1 MLKSS
6 KVNNTNNSSQMGA
19 IDPIIARNHVKL
31 KSASIEASNQSSS
44 SLSTPFNYGAYDS
57 ISTIESVLDK
67 EPIKDNNNDNYDN
80 KTSKQTENLEV
91 NNKKSSTLSP
101 CSGGSPLKPSV
112 STSCLAITTKD
123 NQGSTEALVCVPTR
137 ASLTHEWK
145 KLKTPNKCREC
156 NLLVYFNGRECS
168 FCGFVAHKKCVTVL
182 VIKCSGQSIG
192 IDNVSRKLK
201 LIVQP
206 IFGQPIVESNQVVDF
221 MRRFIYEID
230 TRGLTSKGIYRVSSI
245 KSKVDKL
252 CNYFDQNLSSLVD
265 LSSFHPNIIANA
277 LKMYLRQLPEPLF
290 THQFYHH
297 YIELAKKYANLNN
310 NKNDGKKPTKATLTS
325 AASSLESS
333 TFNSDKQQASN
344 KTTKTTSTSLT
355 TPYRQRKPYS
365 MPVSLMSN
373 IPVNN
378 DPSYNPM
385 MIVEIREI
393 MEMLPAINRQ
403 LIAIIMRH
411 LKRVHDMSEENQ
423 MSAKNLSIIFGPTLL
438 SADNKSLAIVDNIHQ
453 ARIVELMITWANQI
467 FPQYE
472 NYESTAVIE
481 LDFSDDERKAQQQQ
495 QSSKERKSDKHKSLG
510 GMIIGRKNSGTS
522 KQLKSSSL
530 IKDGSQTKLKNDK
543 PILKHHLLTV
553 DTSDPYEGR
562 PRIDLRE
569 LRRQFFTVPVAQTN
583 PDPNPNPSLASSPN
597 PTSNPNQQEQQ
608 QQQQSKTQPTSSP
621 SSSSAKIAKPS
632 QVNEQTTPGHGQTK
646 SFNPPGSVPV
656 IKVQP
661 CYCNTL
667 TKYASHRP

>member
-1 MLKSS
+1 
-6 KVNNTNNSSQMGA
+6 MGA

-57 ISTIESVLDK
+57 ISTIGSVSEKQL
-67 EPIKDNNNDNYDN
+67 IKDNNNDDHDD
-80 KTSKQTENLEV
+80 KASRQTKNSEV

-101 CSGGSPLKPSV
+101 LCSGGSPLKPSV
-112 STSCLAITTKD
+112 STSCLAVTTKD

-252 CNYFDQNLSSLVD
+252 CNYFDQNISSLVD
-265 LSSFHPNIIANA
+265 LSSFHPNIIANG

-290 THQFYHH
+290 THQFYHY
-297 YIELAKKYANLNN
+297 YIELAKKYASSNYNN
-310 NKNDGKKPTKATLTS
+310 NDSKKTTKATLTS
-325 AASSLESS
+325 TGTPSATSSSKSSLS
-333 TFNSDKQQASN
+333 TLNFDEQQVSN
-344 KTTKTTSTSLT
+344 RATTTA
-355 TPYRQRKPYS
+355 PYRQRKPYS

-393 MEMLPAINRQ
+393 MDMLPALNRQ

-481 LDFSDDERKAQQQQ
+481 LDFSDDEQRAQQRLQQQQQ

-510 GMIIGRKNSGTS
+510 GIIIGRKNSGTS
-522 KQLKSSSL
+522 KQLKSSSY
-530 IKDGSQTKLKNDK
+530 KDGSQTKLKNDK

-569 LRRQFFTVPVAQTN
+569 LRRQFFTVPIVQTN
-583 PDPNPNPSLASSPN
+583 PDPNPNPNSN
-597 PTSNPNQQEQQ
+597 PAPHPNQQEQQ
-608 QQQQSKTQPTSSP
+608 QQQLKTQTTSSP
-621 SSSSAKIAKPS
+621 SPSSSAKITKPS
-632 QVNEQTTPGHGQTK
+632 QVNEQTTPGHGQTKPK

>member
-1 MLKSS
+1 MLKGS
-6 KVNNTNNSSQMGA
+6 KVSNNNNTDNQMGA
-19 IDPIIARNHVKL
+19 IDPIVARNHVKL

-44 SLSTPFNYGAYDS
+44 SLSTTLNYGGAYDTVPS
-57 ISTIESVLDK
+57 IELLPDIDK
-67 EPIKDNNNDNYDN
+67 ELSKEGRENDQAQ
-80 KTSKQTENLEV
+80 SKNLEV
-91 NNKKSSTLSP
+91 CKKSSTLSP
-101 CSGGSPLKPSV
+101 CPGGSPLKPSI
-112 STSCLAITTKD
+112 STSCLAVTTKD
-123 NQGSTEALVCVPTR
+123 NQGSSEALVCVPTR

-168 FCGFVAHKKCVTVL
+168 FCGFVAHKKCVTIL
-182 VIKCSGQSIG
+182 VIKCSGQALG
-192 IDNVSRKLK
+192 ADNASRKLK
-201 LIVQP
+201 FIVQP
-206 IFGQPIVESNQVVDF
+206 IFGQPIVENNQVIDF

-290 THQFYHH
+290 THQFYQN
-297 YIELAKKYANLNN
+297 YIELAKKYSSNN
-310 NKNDGKKPTKATLTS
+310 VDGKTGASK
-325 AASSLESS
+325 SSL
-333 TFNSDKQQASN
+333 NSDKQQVSTTTTNNNNN
-344 KTTKTTSTSLT
+344 KTTLT
-355 TPYRQRKPYS
+355 PRQRKPYS
-365 MPVSLMSN
+365 MPVSLRSN
-373 IPVNN
+373 MPVNN
-378 DPSYNPM
+378 DPSYNLM
-385 MIVEIREI
+385 MIVELREI
-393 MEMLPAINRQ
+393 MDMLPAINRQ

-481 LDFSDDERKAQQQQ
+481 LDFSDEELQRRQNQQQQQKQQ
-495 QSSKERKSDKHKSLG
+495 QSSKERKSDKHKSLAG
-510 GMIIGRKNSGTS
+510 IMPSIGRKNSS
-522 KQLKSSSL
+522 ANKQPKSTL
-530 IKDGSQTKLKNDK
+530 LVKDGLITKIKTDK
-543 PILKHHLLTV
+543 PILNTE
-553 DTSDPYEGR
+553 TSDPYEGI

-569 LRRQFFTVPVAQTN
+569 LRRQFFTVPNAPTN
-583 PDPNPNPSLASSPN
+583 PDPNSSSNSDPNPSQNQHRQQPQSESK
-597 PTSNPNQQEQQ
+597 PTSL
-608 QQQQSKTQPTSSP
+608 SSSYSSP
-621 SSSSAKIAKPS
+621 SSATETTKLSL
-632 QVNEQTTPGHGQTK
+632 VNSKQITPGHDLTKPK

-667 TKYASHRP
+667 TKYASPRP

>member
-6 KVNNTNNSSQMGA
+6 EVSNNNTSVDNQMGA
-19 IDPIIARNHVKL
+19 IDSIVARNHVKL

-44 SLSTPFNYGAYDS
+44 SLSTPFNYGAYDTISSAVES
-57 ISTIESVLDK
+57 IPDTDREAIK
-67 EPIKDNNNDNYDN
+67 EGSENDRA
-80 KTSKQTENLEV
+80 SSRNLEV
-91 NNKKSSTLSP
+91 CKKSSTLSP
-101 CSGGSPLKPSV
+101 HSGGSFLKPSV
-112 STSCLAITTKD
+112 STSCLAVTATKD
-123 NQGSTEALVCVPTR
+123 SQGSSEALVCVPTR

-156 NLLVYFNGRECS
+156 NVLVYFNGRECS
-168 FCGFVAHKKCVTVL
+168 FCGFVAHKKCVTIL
-182 VIKCSGQSIG
+182 VIKCSGQALG
-192 IDNVSRKLK
+192 VDNVSRKLK
-201 LIVQP
+201 LVVQP
-206 IFGQPIVESNQVVDF
+206 IFGQPIAENNQVIDF

-230 TRGLTSKGIYRVSSI
+230 SRGLTSKGIYRVSSI

-290 THQFYHH
+290 TQQLYQN
-297 YIELAKKYANLNN
+297 YIELAKKYSSYNN
-310 NKNDGKKPTKATLTS
+310 DCKAS
-325 AASSLESS
+325 ASSKSLN
-333 TFNSDKQQASN
+333 FDKQQVSTNNISN
-344 KTTKTTSTSLT
+344 KTTTLT
-355 TPYRQRKPYS
+355 PRQRKPFS

-385 MIVEIREI
+385 MIVELREL
-393 MEMLPAINRQ
+393 MDMLPEINRR

-453 ARIVELMITWANQI
+453 ARVVELMITWANQI

-481 LDFSDDERKAQQQQ
+481 LDFSDDELQRAQQLQQ
-495 QSSKERKSDKHKSLG
+495 QKQSSKDRKSDRHKSLACIVPG
-510 GMIIGRKNSGTS
+510 LGRKNSGTN
-522 KQLKSSSL
+522 KQPKSTL
-530 IKDGSQTKLKNDK
+530 LVKDGLITKIKNDK
-543 PILKHHLLTV
+543 PILIT
-553 DTSDPYEGR
+553 DTSDPYEGV

-569 LRRQFFTVPVAQTN
+569 LRRQFFTVPETTTTN
-583 PDPNPNPSLASSPN
+583 PD
-597 PTSNPNQQEQQ
+597 QQ
-608 QQQQSKTQPTSSP
+608 QQLLETKPCSLSSP
-621 SSSSAKIAKPS
+621 CSSSSSAKTTKPS
-632 QVNEQTTPGHGQTK
+632 QVNNKQTTPGDGQIKPK

-667 TKYASHRP
+667 TKYASQRP